1 MKLKHE
7 FVVREVAG
15 ETLLVPVG
23 LSTLSLNG
31 MLVLNECGKYL
42 WDRIPDAGSEED
54 LINAL
59 LAECRE
65 SNQPVPDAA
74 RYLGG
79 LTSIDYVVAV
89 PEEND
94 LHEGRC

>member
-31 MLVLNECGKYL
+31 MLVLNECGRFL
-42 WDRIPDAGSEED
+42 WQQLPKAESEAD
-54 LINAL
+54 LVNAL
-59 LAECRE
+59 LEEYEVERE
-65 SNQPVPDAA
+65 TAA
-74 RYLGG
+74 QDVEEFLDSLWKLGI
-79 LTSIDYVVAV
+79 L
-89 PEEND
+89 
-94 LHEGRC
+94 

>member
-7 FVVREVAG
+7 FVVREIAG

-23 LSTLSLNG
+23 TATLSLNG
-31 MLVLNECGKYL
+31 MLVLNECGKFL

-59 LAECRE
+59 LAEYEVNRQTAAQDVTEFLE
-65 SNQPVPDAA
+65 SL
-74 RYLGG
+74 RKLGI
-79 LTSIDYVVAV
+79 L
-89 PEEND
+89 
-94 LHEGRC
+94 

>member
-7 FVVREVAG
+7 FVVREIAG

-23 LSTLSLNG
+23 TATLSLNG

-59 LAECRE
+59 LAEYEVNRQTAAQDVAEFLE
-65 SNQPVPDAA
+65 SL
-74 RYLGG
+74 RKLG
-79 LTSIDYVVAV
+79 II
-89 PEEND
+89 
-94 LHEGRC
+94 

>member
-7 FVVREVAG
+7 FVVREIAG

-23 LSTLSLNG
+23 TATLSLNG

-59 LAECRE
+59 LAEYEVNRQTAAQDVAEFLE
-65 SNQPVPDAA
+65 SL
-74 RYLGG
+74 RKLGI
-79 LTSIDYVVAV
+79 L
-89 PEEND
+89 
-94 LHEGRC
+94 

>member
-7 FVVREVAG
+7 FVVREIAG

-23 LSTLSLNG
+23 TATLSLNG
-31 MLVLNECGKYL
+31 MLVLNECGKFL

-59 LAECRE
+59 LAEYEVNRQTAAQDVAEFLE
-65 SNQPVPDAA
+65 SL
-74 RYLGG
+74 RKLG
-79 LTSIDYVVAV
+79 II
-89 PEEND
+89 
-94 LHEGRC
+94 

>member
-7 FVVREVAG
+7 FVVREIAG

-23 LSTLSLNG
+23 TATLSLNG

-59 LAECRE
+59 LAEYEVNRQTAAQDVAEFLE
-65 SNQPVPDAA
+65 SL
-74 RYLGG
+74 RKLG
-79 LTSIDYVVAV
+79 SI
-89 PEEND
+89 
-94 LHEGRC
+94 

>member
-7 FVVREVAG
+7 FVVREIAG

-23 LSTLSLNG
+23 TATLSLNG

-42 WDRIPDAGSEED
+42 WDRIPDASSEED

-59 LAECRE
+59 LAEYEVNRQTAAQDVAEFLE
-65 SNQPVPDAA
+65 SL
-74 RYLGG
+74 RKLGI
-79 LTSIDYVVAV
+79 L
-89 PEEND
+89 
-94 LHEGRC
+94 

>member
-7 FVVREVAG
+7 FVVREIAG

-23 LSTLSLNG
+23 TATLSLNG

-59 LAECRE
+59 LAEYEVNRQTAAQDVTEFLE
-65 SNQPVPDAA
+65 SL
-74 RYLGG
+74 RKLGI
-79 LTSIDYVVAV
+79 L
-89 PEEND
+89 
-94 LHEGRC
+94 

>member
-7 FVVREVAG
+7 FVVRQVAG

-59 LAECRE
+59 LAEYEVNRQTAAQDVAEFLE
-65 SNQPVPDAA
+65 SL
-74 RYLGG
+74 RKLGI
-79 LTSIDYVVAV
+79 L
-89 PEEND
+89 
-94 LHEGRC
+94 

>member
-7 FVVREVAG
+7 FVVRQVAG

-23 LSTLSLNG
+23 TATLSLNG

-59 LAECRE
+59 LAEYEVNRQTAAQDVAEFLE
-65 SNQPVPDAA
+65 SL
-74 RYLGG
+74 RKLGI
-79 LTSIDYVVAV
+79 L
-89 PEEND
+89 
-94 LHEGRC
+94 

>member
-7 FVVREVAG
+7 FVVRQVAG

-23 LSTLSLNG
+23 TATLSLNG
-31 MLVLNECGKYL
+31 MLVLNECGKFL

-59 LAECRE
+59 LAEYEVNRQTAAQDVAEFLE
-65 SNQPVPDAA
+65 SL
-74 RYLGG
+74 RKLGI
-79 LTSIDYVVAV
+79 L
-89 PEEND
+89 
-94 LHEGRC
+94 

>member
-7 FVVREVAG
+7 FVVREIAG

-23 LSTLSLNG
+23 TATLSLNG

-59 LAECRE
+59 LAEYEVNR
-65 SNQPVPDAA
+65 QTAA
-74 RYLGG
+74 Q
-79 LTSIDYVVAV
+79 DVAEFLAFYNKV
-89 PEEND
+89 ATR
-94 LHEGRC
+94 G

>member
-7 FVVREVAG
+7 FVVREIAG

-23 LSTLSLNG
+23 TATLSLNG
-31 MLVLNECGKYL
+31 MLVLNECGKFL

-59 LAECRE
+59 LAEYEVNRQTAAQDVAEFLE
-65 SNQPVPDAA
+65 SL
-74 RYLGG
+74 RKLGI
-79 LTSIDYVVAV
+79 L
-89 PEEND
+89 
-94 LHEGRC
+94 